1 MCNLQCAGGKCGCCP
16 VAKTAKVLL
25 VIGGLNW
32 GLVGLGVLMGQ
43 GLESLNVVHL
53 VLGNWPIVEG
63 IVYILVGLAA
73 VLKIFGCRCK
83 KCKAACSAC
92 AAEDKK
98 DEKVEAKM

>member
-1 MCNLQCAGGKCGCCP
+1 MCNSQCGGGKCGGCP
-16 VAKTAKVLL
+16 VKKTAKVLL
-25 VIGGLNW
+25 IIGGLNW

-63 IVYILVGLAA
+63 IVYLLVGLAA

-83 KCKAACSAC
+83 KCKAACAAC
-92 AAEDKK
+92 AVDG
-98 DEKVEAKM
+98 KVEEKTETKM